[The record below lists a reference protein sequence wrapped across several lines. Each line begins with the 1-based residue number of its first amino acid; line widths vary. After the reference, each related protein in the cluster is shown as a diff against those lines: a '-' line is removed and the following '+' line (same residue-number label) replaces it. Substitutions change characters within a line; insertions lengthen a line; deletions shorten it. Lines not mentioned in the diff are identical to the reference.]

1 MKVFTVSWFDE
12 AMEKHVMTATT
23 ETRELAL
30 EVWEEEFADDLRAEL
45 IEIQDFFDA
54 EDAQ

>member
-12 AMEKHVMTATT
+12 AMEKHVMTVTT

-30 EVWEEEFADDLRAEL
+30 EVWEEEIARAEL